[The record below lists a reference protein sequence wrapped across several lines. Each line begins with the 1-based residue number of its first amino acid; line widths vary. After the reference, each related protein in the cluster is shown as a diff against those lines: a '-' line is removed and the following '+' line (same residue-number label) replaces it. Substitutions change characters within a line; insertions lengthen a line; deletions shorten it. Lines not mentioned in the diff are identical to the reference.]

1 MKTLGIMSAG
11 VALVAVVALALV
23 TATSTTSGSS
33 TTSLREARS
42 CFDTALGNGLME
54 CRPPVGE
61 TWFVTFATQSAAA
74 SSVGQEIRL
83 ATMGGGTAGLAV
95 VVRTSK
101 IATYQGGG
109 ELVLTNDFYLEGQ
122 CSCPV
127 SITSALA
134 VSAYVETKA
143 STVGGIAS
151 FPDPVGA
158 PIVVGPGS
166 SSPSLFIGSVVAAA
180 GFVAVVWG
188 TWYAWR
194 RWLV

>member
-11 VALVAVVALALV
+11 VALVAIVALALV

-33 TTSLREARS
+33 TTGVREARS

-61 TWFVTFATQSAAA
+61 TWFVTLATQSANA
-74 SSVGQEIRL
+74 SSMTQEIRL
-83 ATMGGGTAGLAV
+83 ATTGGGTDALGV
-95 VVRTSK
+95 VARSNR
-101 IATYQGGG
+101 IATYQGG

-122 CSCPV
+122 CGCTSG
-127 SITSALA
+127 ITSALA

-158 PIVVGPGS
+158 PVVVGPGS

-188 TWYAWR
+188 TWYVWR
-194 RWLV
+194 RWSA

>member
-42 CFDTALGNGLME
+42 CFDTALGNGLTE
-54 CRPPVGE
+54 CRPPAGE
-61 TWFVTFATQSAAA
+61 TWFVTFATQSANQTT
-74 SSVGQEIRL
+74 SQQIRL
-83 ATMGGGTAGLAV
+83 ATTGGGTDSLGRVADGTTVA
-95 VVRTSK
+95 R
-101 IATYQGGG
+101 YQGGA
-109 ELVLTNDFYLEGQ
+109 ELVLTNDFYLEGL
-122 CSCPV
+122 CSCSP
-127 SITSALA
+127 SITSALV

-166 SSPSLFIGSVVAAA
+166 GSPSIFIGSFVAAA
-180 GFVAVVWG
+180 GFVAVGWG

-194 RWLV
+194 RWSA